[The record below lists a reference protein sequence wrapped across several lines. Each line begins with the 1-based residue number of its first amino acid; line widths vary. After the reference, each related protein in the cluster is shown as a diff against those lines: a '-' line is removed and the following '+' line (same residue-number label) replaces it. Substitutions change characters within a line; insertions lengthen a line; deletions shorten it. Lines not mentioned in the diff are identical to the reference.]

1 MTKELN
7 YDDMF
12 QVIFS
17 NNHKI
22 MLQMINDCCGYNFKY
37 DESKIKVLKN
47 EIPRDTINQ
56 MKLVC
61 DYAVIIEDTYLFNI
75 ELNRKNYGGWW
86 DRNFCYILKLHTSRI
101 KKKTPYCELE
111 KYKCIQINL
120 NRFPNPDDEIIN
132 VEEIYRRGK
141 ELNVSTDTLKMYH
154 YDIVKSH
161 NFVYNND
168 IRKAP
173 KDIRWA
179 ALFMAVSTEDM
190 DYILGDDMLDME
202 DKMELLSASGYA
214 EDEEIEILDKVILFD
229 DENAMRLKA
238 YEDLAREEGI
248 LDTIKSMLENKLDY
262 ETISKITKK
271 SINQIKEIEQTMKE

>member
-1 MTKELN
+1 MTRELS

-37 DESKIKVLKN
+37 DENKIKVVKN
-47 EIPRDTINQ
+47 EIPRDNINE

-61 DYAVIIEDTYLFNI
+61 DYAVIIEDTYLFNV
-75 ELNRKNYGGWW
+75 ELNRKNYEGWW

-132 VEEIYRRGK
+132 VEEIYRKGK
-141 ELNVSTDTLKMYH
+141 KLNVSTDTLKMYH

-179 ALFMAVSTEDM
+179 ALFMATSIKDM
-190 DYILGDDMLDME
+190 DYIIGDDMLDME

-214 EDEEIEILDKVILFD
+214 EDEEIEIPDKVILFEN
-229 DENAMRLKA
+229 ENAMRLKA

-248 LDTIKSMLENKLDY
+248 IDTIKSMLENKLDY
-262 ETISKITKK
+262 EIIAKITKK
-271 SINQIKEIEQTMKE
+271 SIEEIKEIEKTMKK